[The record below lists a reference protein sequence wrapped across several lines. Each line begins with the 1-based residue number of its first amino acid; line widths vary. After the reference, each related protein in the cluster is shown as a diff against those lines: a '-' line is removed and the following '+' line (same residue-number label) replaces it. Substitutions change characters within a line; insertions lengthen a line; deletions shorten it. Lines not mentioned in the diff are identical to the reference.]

1 MTRHAS
7 LKAAAAAALLLAV
20 PAARAETCK
29 YEDAE
34 GRIIYS
40 NVSQPGMKKVICF
53 EPPEPPPAPA
63 SAAKQKRK
71 ATGPADFPK
80 VDAGTQK
87 ARDDNRRRILRE
99 ELAAEDA
106 RLADARR
113 ALEEGRQ
120 VPETYTRQ
128 VVAPDGKVTT
138 QTFRNVPKYE
148 AKVRGLEDDVR
159 LHERNIEALRKE
171 LGNLK

>member
-1 MTRHAS
+1 MTGPAS
-7 LKAAAAAALLLAV
+7 LNAALAITLLLAV

-40 NVSQPGMKKVICF
+40 NVAQQGMKKVICF
-53 EPPEPPPAPA
+53 EPPEPAPAPP
-63 SAAKQKRK
+63 AKQKRK
-71 ATGPADFPK
+71 AQGPADFPK
-80 VDAGTQK
+80 VDPATQK
-87 ARDDNRRRILRE
+87 ARDENRRRILQE

-120 VPETYTRQ
+120 VPETYSRQ

-148 AKVRGLEDDVR
+148 AKVRGLEEDVK